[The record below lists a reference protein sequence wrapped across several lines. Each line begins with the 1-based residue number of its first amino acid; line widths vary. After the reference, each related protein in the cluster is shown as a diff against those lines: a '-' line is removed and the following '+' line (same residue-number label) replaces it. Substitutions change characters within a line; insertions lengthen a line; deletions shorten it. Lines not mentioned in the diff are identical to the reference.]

1 MRKIGPLEIAEHRI
15 RTFMDR
21 YEDLAL
27 ALALELELELE
38 LALGRDGVTRR
49 RYA

>member
-27 ALALELELELE
+27 ALELALE